1 MVRGNERQ
9 NFLSHFIS
17 TTGTSLAVSAGFA
30 VSFRLLFAFVHVDF
44 ALVFGIFTNLANIS
58 RNTHNIFLLLYAQNS
73 YFPLLATK
81 VCSCYMLPVKVLLL
95 EKIDPSLISIRIN
108 I

>member
-9 NFLSHFIS
+9 NFLLHFIS
-17 TTGTSLAVSAGFA
+17 STGTSLAVSAGSA
-30 VSFRLLFAFVHVDF
+30 VAFRLLFAFVRVDF

-58 RNTHNIFLLLYAQNS
+58 RNKHNIFLLLYAQNS
-73 YFPLLATK
+73 CFPLFAAK